1 MPSDH
6 SQYMKSKDKLKWEKL
21 EKSIDD
27 IRNDPEAMKLLDEL
41 IKFHTS

>member
-1 MPSDH
+1 
-6 SQYMKSKDKLKWEKL
+6 MKIKDKPKWEKL
-21 EKSIDD
+21 EKSIEE

>member
-1 MPSDH
+1 
-6 SQYMKSKDKLKWEKL
+6 MKNKDKVKWEKL
-21 EKSIDD
+21 EKSVED